1 MATYPSTLDLLA
13 LRYMVEMSIPEVA
26 EATKFRNQ
34 TIRNQLTLGTFPI
47 PSHKSGRRRLFH
59 ISDVAAYID
68 RQAGFGADDVSSR
81 RRGRPTKAEQVRR
94 EGADT

>member
-13 LRYMVEMSIPEVA
+13 LRYTVEMSIPEVA
-26 EATKFRNQ
+26 EATKFRDQ
-34 TIRNQLTLGTFPI
+34 TIRNQLSIGTFPI

-59 ISDVAAYID
+59 IADVAAYID
-68 RQAGFGADDVSSR
+68 CQAGFAVDVYSR

-94 EGADT
+94 EGAGT